1 MGEVFQTMGCRSLCT
16 RRTLDRLY
24 ERYNR
29 PEFIHPDPL
38 EFLFA
43 YPDSRDR
50 EIAAFLAASLAYG
63 RVQQILTSTSKV
75 LGAMVPGPYAY
86 LMKTTT
92 ACIFQTFSGFRH
104 RFTDGR
110 KLSALLSA
118 LKRLLGDYG
127 SLQACFCAEMNGDE
141 ETILDPLSR
150 FCTKLVRYAPA
161 PLDHLVPSPLKGSA
175 CKRLNLFLRWMVRQD
190 DVDPGGWA
198 GIAPA
203 KLLIPLDVHM
213 FRVAKALE
221 MTQRRQAD
229 MKAVL
234 EVTEGFRRIAPS
246 DPVRYD
252 FCLTRLGMRG
262 LTEALSPLG

>member
-1 MGEVFQTMGCRSLCT
+1 MGCRPVHT
-16 RRTLDRLY
+16 RQRLDRLY

-50 EIAAFLAASLAYG
+50 EIAAFVAASLAYG
-63 RVQQILTSTSKV
+63 RVQQILTSASKV
-75 LGAMVPGPYAY
+75 LVAMVPGPYAY
-86 LMKTTT
+86 LRETTT
-92 ACIFQTFSGFRH
+92 RSISRTFSGFRH

-118 LKRLLGDYG
+118 LKGLLAEHG

-141 ETILDPLSR
+141 ETILNPLSGFYTELMR
-150 FCTKLVRYAPA
+150 CAPA

-175 CKRLNLFLRWMVRQD
+175 CKRLNLFLRWMVRRD

-198 GIAPA
+198 GISPA

-213 FRVAKALE
+213 FRVAKTLG
-221 MTQRRQAD
+221 MTERRQAD
-229 MKAVL
+229 MKTVL
-234 EVTEGFRRIAPS
+234 EVTAGFRRIAPS

-252 FCLTRLGMRG
+252 FCLTRLGIRG
-262 LTEALSPLG
+262 LSEVLSPLR